1 MLAATAYSPCH
12 SLRSVSLTTGDAPVE
27 KRAAHPSRFR
37 VPPHLPP
44 CVRSRRPVVGT
55 ATFRETRRTSYP
67 RAVRIALVD
76 SGLGM
81 LSTAAA
87 LRAAR
92 PDADLVLSMDPDHMP
107 WGPRT
112 PDDVI
117 GRALAG
123 AQAAMNPP
131 PAAGSTGP
139 AGPAPRPDAVVV
151 PCNTASVHGLSAL
164 RSEFEPG
171 IPVVG
176 TVPPIKPAAEAGSPI
191 AVWATA
197 ATTHSRY
204 QNSLIASFAP
214 ETAVTQVACVGLAEA
229 VEKADRRAIAEA
241 VRRAAEHTPDDTT
254 GVVLGCTHY
263 DLVDASISA
272 ALGAG
277 VPLFTAADAVAAQA
291 LRRIGTLPDHNA
303 PPTGS
308 TVVLASGRTTEL
320 PTTALRY
327 AAGATLLRSGGAVS
341 S

>member
-1 MLAATAYSPCH
+1 M
-12 SLRSVSLTTGDAPVE
+12 
-27 KRAAHPSRFR
+27 
-37 VPPHLPP
+37 
-44 CVRSRRPVVGT
+44 
-55 ATFRETRRTSYP
+55 
-67 RAVRIALVD
+67 RIALVD

-107 WGPRT
+107 WGPRS
-112 PDDVI
+112 PEDVI

-123 AQAAMNPP
+123 ARAAMDPP
-131 PAAGSTGP
+131 PAAGSDGS
-139 AGPAPRPDAVVV
+139 PAPRPDAVVV

-164 RSEFEPG
+164 RAEFEPD

-214 ETAVTQVACVGLAEA
+214 DTAVAQVACVGLAEA
-229 VEKADRRAIAEA
+229 VESADRRAVAGA
-241 VRRAAEHTPDDTT
+241 VRRAAERTPGDTT
-254 GVVLGCTHY
+254 SVVLGCTHY
-263 DLVDASISA
+263 DLVSASISA
-272 ALGAG
+272 ALGPD
-277 VPLFTAADAVAAQA
+277 VPLFTAADAVAAQT
-291 LRRIGTLPDHNA
+291 LRRIGTFPDRDA
-303 PPTGS
+303 SPTGS
-308 TVVLASGRTTEL
+308 TVVLASGRRAGL
-320 PTTALRY
+320 PTAALRY
-327 AAGATLLRSGGAVS
+327 SAGASLLRSGGAVS